1 MSTNLALSLEFVALL
16 DWLLKHKKDDMEA
29 FVAEATK
36 DGALFKNDLV
46 ADGQYTQVLDHVHD
60 TVTRF
65 VDFLEDELSQDLH
78 AGNCGLEE
86 FERRSA
92 ATIDTLDRAEIDPQ
106 VVWLSIQQARSDFF
120 NKIAQ
125 TCSDTKQQDQQLRAI
140 LLKKII
146 QNWVPQ
152 GREAQA

>member
-16 DWLLKHKKDDMEA
+16 DWLLKHKKNEMEA

-36 DGALFKNDLV
+36 DGSLFKNESIV
-46 ADGQYTQVLDHVHD
+46 EGEYTEVLDHVHD
-60 TVTRF
+60 TVTTF
-65 VDFLEDELSQDLH
+65 VDFLEDALSHDLEVE
-78 AGNCGLEE
+78 GGGIEE

-106 VVWLSIQQARSDFF
+106 VVWLSIQQARSDFL
-120 NKIAQ
+120 NSAIKG
-125 TCSDTKQQDQQLRAI
+125 SDTKVQDKTLRAI

-152 GREAQA
+152 GDEAQA